1 VALTHKQAAFV
12 EHYLACWN
20 ATEAARRAGYSVKTA
35 QEQGSRLLS
44 NVIVSAA
51 IEARAGEL
59 KATANE
65 VLVRLASHSR
75 GNMDDFLSPMG
86 LVDLVKARENGVM
99 PLVKKIKQRTTTVSK
114 TTGEE
119 WETHEIELEL
129 YDAQAATVQLAKILN
144 QYVTRIEVHDWR
156 KEAVEAGVDPDGL
169 VKDLFAKVKLD
180 TGNPAAG

>member
-1 VALTHKQAAFV
+1 MSLSNKQRAFV
-12 EHYLACWN
+12 EHYLTCWN

-35 QEQGSRLLS
+35 RSIGSENLTKPDIQAEIALHAG
-44 NVIVSAA
+44 NV
-51 IEARAGEL
+51 

-65 VLVRLASHSR
+65 VLLRLASHAR

-144 QYVTRIEVHDWR
+144 QYVTRIEVSDWR
-156 KEAVEAGVDPDGL
+156 DVARAVNLDPDAL
-169 VKDLFAKVKLD
+169 VAELFGKVQ
-180 TGNPAAG
+180 ASE